1 MFSKHATWYHCFWFI
16 GDATQHEKHGASDD
30 ASEDAC
36 GKGLRSAASC
46 CSNDS
51 TFERNARCASTD
63 GVGVACLGDWWIT
76 VLASRMMG
84 VNGKKEGSL
93 TGAGASGIT
102 TSSRT
107 ISSAKGVRFTVYSA
121 ARTVTN
127 LSRTSSASVAMGCL
141 SFAPR
146 WLSTTRLTYF
156 LLGVITMS
164 SLNSEPH
171 SETRRTC
178 RLHSSSPVWMNALV
192 SGGMTP
198 HASKESRE
206 DRRV

>member
-1 MFSKHATWYHCFWFI
+1 MREGSSQRRQLLLQR
-16 GDATQHEKHGASDD
+16 QHLRAERALRVDGRR
-30 ASEDAC
+30 
-36 GKGLRSAASC
+36 GRGL
-46 CSNDS
+46 
-51 TFERNARCASTD
+51 
-63 GVGVACLGDWWIT
+63 LGDWWIT

-93 TGAGASGIT
+93 TGAGASEIT

-107 ISSAKGVRFTVYSA
+107 ISSAKGVRFTVYNA

-146 WLSTTRLTYF
+146 WLSTTRLTYSF